1 MDIVKKKNPFHFLT
15 SNNLGEKKT
24 SFSVVFVGAGD
35 THSNPS
41 QGKGFNI
48 LSSQFLQGLSHLPQ
62 EHICFVGKPVSNDQ
76 SREEYKDPTILAQ
89 QGTTLWSLEHS
100 RAAYVEGG
108 LSPDFELTTIQ
119 SPLPNPTLPIS
130 LHRGGSLINTLSP
143 NSISATVSQEQTCN
157 SIQNRCRKLSIF
169 SKCLIKKLELD
180 FLISPFLFH
189 FSYHDFSL
197 K

>member
-1 MDIVKKKNPFHFLT
+1 MDIVKKSISFSYIKQFGGKKN
-15 SNNLGEKKT
+15 

-41 QGKGFNI
+41 QGNGFNI

-89 QGTTLWSLEHS
+89 QGTTLWSLQHS
-100 RAAYVEGG
+100 RAAYGEGG

-119 SPLPNPTLPIS
+119 SPLPNPTLPTS

-189 FSYHDFSL
+189 FSYHDFWL